1 MLGNQALA
9 MNDKFRYVFV
19 KLLSTND
26 IYLLAEPLLENIRK
40 IPPFLNEQIQ
50 IVGTCQGKSIEL
62 NLIIERIPFARFG
75 FIESSIFSS
84 NL

>member
-1 MLGNQALA
+1 LLGNQALA

-50 IVGTCQGKSIEL
+50 IVGICQGKSIEL
-62 NLIIERIPFARFG
+62 NLIIE
-75 FIESSIFSS
+75 
-84 NL
+84 

>member
-50 IVGTCQGKSIEL
+50 IVGICQGKSIEL
-62 NLIIERIPFARFG
+62 NLIIE
-75 FIESSIFSS
+75 
-84 NL
+84 